1 MSIQGNCHDNSY
13 AESFFGLFKRERIRR
28 RIYRT
33 REEGKADIFNYIE
46 LFYNSTRRHGKTN
59 YLSPLILKKTIL

>member
-1 MSIQGNCHDNSY
+1 MSRQGYCHDNSY
-13 AESFFGLFKRERIRR
+13 AESFFGLLKRERIHR

-33 REEGKADIFNYIE
+33 REEGKADILNYIE
-46 LFYNSTRRHGKTN
+46 LFYNSTRRHGNTN